1 MKDIVIVD
9 HNSGVNQ
16 AYVDRFG
23 LIIGT
28 ELDED
33 TQKSYQTMA
42 KRLKELAKRN
52 MRVLK
57 RKEKIKRICQ
67 N

>member
-1 MKDIVIVD
+1 MKDIFVIDNVSLISD
-9 HNSGVNQ
+9 NS
-16 AYVDRFG
+16 
-23 LIIGT
+23 T
-28 ELDED
+28 TLDD
-33 TQKSYQTMA
+33 DMIKSYNVAA

-57 RKEKIKRICQ
+57 RKEKIKRICR

>member
-1 MKDIVIVD
+1 MNDIVIVD
-9 HNSGVNQ
+9 H
-16 AYVDRFG
+16 VDKFDP
-23 LIIGT
+23 IST

-33 TQKSYQTMA
+33 TQKSYQNMA